1 MDRPAATAGVTLPAN
16 QIIQEGRKMTEGMQ
30 GLDVVITGAGRGLG
44 AALAIVMAD
53 AGANVVLCGRTPDNL
68 TRIAAAIVERTGHC
82 PPVVDLDLADTAS
95 VAQATSR
102 IAEAQPKI
110 DVLVNNGAMWLA
122 RRAGGYTEA
131 EVFGT
136 ANAAITGTYL
146 FTQALLPCLMRST
159 RPDIVTIG
167 SISGQPNTRLLG
179 AAAPYLA
186 AKHGQAGLID
196 GLRQELTGTP
206 VRVIGIH
213 PPNLDDVSPL
223 DADWDAVPDRKK
235 GERVTSRD
243 VVDSVLFAITRP
255 RHVTVASLLLDSD
268 GGGMWS

>member
-1 MDRPAATAGVTLPAN
+1 
-16 QIIQEGRKMTEGMQ
+16 MTEGMR

-44 AALAIVMAD
+44 AALAVAMAD
-53 AGANVVLCGRTPDNL
+53 AGANVVLCGRTPENL
-68 TRIAAAIVERTGHC
+68 ARIAAAIVERTGHC

-95 VAQATSR
+95 VARAAER
-102 IAEAQPKI
+102 ITQAQPNT

-122 RRAGGYTEA
+122 RRDGGYSDA
-131 EVFGT
+131 EVLG
-136 ANAAITGTYL
+136 AINAAITGTYL
-146 FTQALLPCLMRST
+146 FTQALLPSLMRSA

-167 SISGQPNTRLLG
+167 SVSGQPNARLLG
-179 AAAPYLA
+179 AAAPFLA
-186 AKHGQAGLID
+186 AKHGQVGLID
-196 GLRQELTGTP
+196 GLRQELMGTP

-213 PPNLDDVSPL
+213 PPNLDDVTPL
-223 DADWDAVPDRKK
+223 DADWDAVPDRAK

-243 VVDSVLFAITRP
+243 VVDAVLFAITRP

>member
-1 MDRPAATAGVTLPAN
+1 
-16 QIIQEGRKMTEGMQ
+16 MTEGMQ

-53 AGANVVLCGRTPDNL
+53 AGASVVLCGRTPAAL
-68 TRIAAAIVERTGHC
+68 ARIAAAIVERTGHC
-82 PPVVDLDLADTAS
+82 PPVVELDLADTGS
-95 VAQATSR
+95 VASA
-102 IAEAQPKI
+102 AEQLTQAQPKI

-122 RRAGGYTEA
+122 RRDGGYTA
-131 EVFGT
+131 DEVFGT

>member
-1 MDRPAATAGVTLPAN
+1 
-16 QIIQEGRKMTEGMQ
+16 MTEGMQ

-53 AGANVVLCGRTPDNL
+53 AGAHVVLCGRTPENL
-68 TRIAAAIVERTGHC
+68 ARIAAAIAERTGQA
-82 PPVVDLDLADTAS
+82 PPVVDLDLADTAG
-95 VAQATSR
+95 VARAAER
-102 IAEAQPKI
+102 ITQAQPKL

-136 ANAAITGTYL
+136 VNAAITGTYL
-146 FTQALLPCLMRST
+146 FTQALLPNLMRSA

-167 SISGQPNTRLLG
+167 STSGQQNTRLST
-179 AAAPYLA
+179 AAAPFLA
-186 AKHGQAGLID
+186 AKHGQVGLID
-196 GLRQELTGTP
+196 GLRQELMGTP

-213 PPNLDDVSPL
+213 PPDLDDVSPL

-243 VVDSVLFAITRP
+243 VVESILFAISRP